1 MTASNEGPNARRTEP
16 FQWLEPA
23 HSMGE
28 RLAIRS
34 EALRQALAWQVAAEL
49 VRRHPK
55 TLRLSMAYIHQYGP
69 ALMPMELRADGHW
82 HALYFLTWGTGAH
95 ITPVG
100 RDWSNGRFN
109 WMDVL
114 LAPDRRAY
122 VVQEMERQVGITSPS
137 TTPPSTTSTIG
148 IRFIA
153 AFMAKTALAP
163 RVKWLAVNALIEDD
177 DGTAPAEKLLA
188 AFPAVQA
195 DWASRDAEGEWA
207 TSRYWFVV
215 PVESPSDD
223 VYEAAPVAAVDFV
236 SGTLWTSDGKRRD
249 LMAEFVKHGRHVDA
263 LVSRYLPPTQ

>member
-1 MTASNEGPNARRTEP
+1 MTTNNEGPNTRRTEP
-16 FQWLEPA
+16 FQWLEPT

-28 RLAIRS
+28 RLAIES
-34 EALRQALAWQVAAEL
+34 DALRQALAWQVAAEL

-55 TLRLSMAYIHQYGP
+55 TLRLFMAYIHQYGP
-69 ALMPMELRADGHW
+69 ALMPMEVRRDGQW
-82 HALYFLTWGTGAH
+82 HALHFLTWGKWMH

-100 RDWSNGRFN
+100 HDWSNGRFN

-122 VVQEMERQVGITSPS
+122 VVQELERQVGLTPPS
-137 TTPPSTTSTIG
+137 TTPPTTRATIG
-148 IRFIA
+148 VRFIA

-188 AFPAVQA
+188 AFPAVHA
-195 DWASRDAEGEWA
+195 DWTSRDAEEEWA
-207 TSRYWFVV
+207 TSRYWFLV
-215 PVESPSDD
+215 PVETPSDN
-223 VYEAAPVAAVDFV
+223 VYEAAPLAAVDFV
-236 SGTLWTSDGKRRD
+236 SGTLWTPDGKRRD
-249 LMAEFVKHGRHVDA
+249 LMAEFIKHGRHVDA